1 MPNHVMVRSLCL
13 GVSRVKQSAESGL
26 FLYYSLGFVI
36 AIITFKID
44 LPFED
49 ALRRILKAKPAH
61 KRTTKAKQRK
71 TR

>member
-36 AIITFKID
+36 AIIT
-44 LPFED
+44 
-49 ALRRILKAKPAH
+49 ILKGHERVVGCFENPLH
-61 KRTTKAKQRK
+61 KAVLMTCGK
-71 TR
+71 